1 MNKFHSAMLVA
12 GLVIGFS
19 GSAMAQDAA
28 AGEKVFIKC
37 KACHQIGEGA
47 KNGVGP
53 LLNGIIGRKSGSV
66 EGYNYSEANK
76 KSGLTWDE
84 ATFKEYIKDPKAKV
98 PGTKMAFAGLKNDD
112 EINNLVAYLKSFDAT
127 GKKVQ

>member
-53 LLNGIIGRKSGSV
+53 LLNGIIGRKSGSPSRV
-66 EGYNYSEANK
+66 GASRSTREPT
-76 KSGLTWDE
+76 L
-84 ATFKEYIKDPKAKV
+84 
-98 PGTKMAFAGLKNDD
+98 GT
-112 EINNLVAYLKSFDAT
+112 
-127 GKKVQ
+127 